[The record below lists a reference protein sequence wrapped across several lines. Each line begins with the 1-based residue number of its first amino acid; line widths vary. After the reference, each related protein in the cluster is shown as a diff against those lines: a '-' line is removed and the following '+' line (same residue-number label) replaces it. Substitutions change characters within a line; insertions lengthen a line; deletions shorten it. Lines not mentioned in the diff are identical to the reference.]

1 MKTIKPF
8 ILSSVLLLSITFL
21 SSCNSDKDPT
31 DPENPNKKQEILPTG
46 KNENYEKGDSLTVG
60 QHDSVIQSKEK

>member
-8 ILSSVLLLSITFL
+8 ILMGLLFLSLAF
-21 SSCNSDKDPT
+21 SSCNSNKEPT

-46 KNENYEKGDSLTVG
+46 KNENYEKGDTLTIG
-60 QHDSVIQSKEK
+60 QHDSLAYP